1 MMPMLRVLSNGTVLA
16 IFSLIAEKKEAGST
30 ASFLHQAYSLN
41 LPPIMRKGSIGLGHP
56 VGIFLFLYRRAPAI
70 GRINQ
75 LGREL
80 LFHGF
85 LATIARR
92 LNEPAH
98 AERQTPLW
106 PHFDRH
112 LISRTTDTTGATF
125 NSGTGIFDGS
135 FK

>member
-16 IFSLIAEKKEAGST
+16 IFLLLRKKRRLVRPPPFFT
-30 ASFLHQAYSLN
+30 KLYSLN

-80 LFHGF
+80 LFHRF

-112 LISRTTDTTGATF
+112 LISRATDTTGANF
-125 NSGTGIFDGS
+125 
-135 FK
+135 